1 MGRKAHHLLSP
12 RGILL
17 RGERHDLLARGA
29 GREAAIT
36 AIACECA
43 SEAMMA
49 VKAPS
54 SSRALE
60 SAKDRFYRFWVE
72 TQGNPHHHLMKP
84 PSPPS
89 LPQHRRQ
96 FTRLRCFQAAQQKAT
111 KAPSMSDVL
120 RLSMMDG
127 GSTRDFGGRLP
138 LARASRRC
146 RARGRQAQCKLR
158 TNASIDTLPT
168 HTRHT
173 LRSHTDHTVH
183 V

>member
-72 TQGNPHHHLMKP
+72 TQGDPPPHHLMKP

-111 KAPSMSDVL
+111 KAPSRSVSRQDSL
-120 RLSMMDG
+120 G
-127 GSTRDFGGRLP
+127 GSRHEAPSIPIGACPNGVSEGTSTPFMCGNVANIPRRGSHLP
-138 LARASRRC
+138 SL
-146 RARGRQAQCKLR
+146 RGL
-158 TNASIDTLPT
+158 
-168 HTRHT
+168 
-173 LRSHTDHTVH
+173 
-183 V
+183 

>member
-49 VKAPS
+49 VRVPS
-54 SSRALE
+54 SSRAE
-60 SAKDRFYRFWVE
+60 SANMTVFESKRKI
-72 TQGNPHHHLMKP
+72 PPPMKA

-96 FTRLRCFQAAQQKAT
+96 FTRLQCVQAGQQNAT
-111 KAPSMSDVL
+111 KAPSLRKIPSHSVSDEAPSIPIGACPNGVSEGTSTPFMCGNVANIPRRGSHLPSL
-120 RLSMMDG
+120 RGL
-127 GSTRDFGGRLP
+127 
-138 LARASRRC
+138 
-146 RARGRQAQCKLR
+146 
-158 TNASIDTLPT
+158 
-168 HTRHT
+168 
-173 LRSHTDHTVH
+173 
-183 V
+183 